1 MATQDHSTLIWIKG
15 ALDEVIL
22 SARRDLEDYIEG
34 SGDTDAMV
42 KCAEKLH
49 QVRGTLHMIQLY
61 GPAMLAEEM
70 ENTAAAFAEGRLV
83 KSSEV
88 AEPLMMAMIQL
99 PDYLEKLHSGAQDI
113 PLAILPLLNDL
124 RSAREAPLLTDAALF
139 NPILESASLPSHV
152 VGQANPHLPAKVR
165 RLRGTYHKALL
176 SWYRDLKAQQGLQ
189 ILIEVFAELAGS
201 AGTPLVYGL
210 FRSAQGVAAAVLAGG
225 MDAGATVKQL
235 IGKLDRDLKRLS
247 ESGEDGLKE
256 TEAEETVRH
265 LLYYVARAGSDDDI
279 SRAVR
284 EEFDLDSALPSQER
298 LLSLREQLSAPSM
311 EMLKTVQE
319 AIKTD
324 LVQVKDSLDLYIR
337 GTRDQTDGL
346 IALESPLRRIGDT
359 LGIIGQGDLRQR
371 LLDQVDR
378 IHRVRESGLPPEDAI
393 LMDIAANFLFV
404 ESSLINQAAGR
415 DAVLGHADNVS
426 AANKL
431 GLPEGEM
438 ASLVDLTM
446 REAKVDIAHAKE
458 AISAYIKL
466 PESLDQLAEVPAR
479 FRTIAGAFR
488 ILNQADTA
496 VVFKSIADWMQ
507 SGGLSEAV
515 LADQES
521 QGALADAITSVEYY
535 IEALMEGRS
544 QGSRHRIL
552 DWARQALQRLQLR
565 TTELEGLGQETLAV
579 DQGLST
585 AVVEVAPTPEIPEVD
600 PEILEIFI
608 DEAKEEIG
616 IIADRVP
623 KWQTNIEDKEALIT
637 IRRSFHTLKGSG
649 RLVGATL
656 IGEFAWSIENML
668 NRVIDGTLMPT
679 PELLNVLMFSVD
691 VLPQLID
698 SLEAGQ
704 APQLDVGPLM
714 QEAFALATLVG
725 VTTEE
730 AKKALLPPT
739 GVYQPYEAPPDA
751 HLVSPTESPAEV
763 VEAAEPIPVET
774 LAHGEF
780 GVPETKIGQEEV
792 VDEEILDIFL
802 EEANEELAV
811 VQRLYPRW
819 KSHPEDME
827 ALKTF
832 RRSFHTLKGSGRLVG
847 AVEIGE
853 FAWSIENM
861 LNRVIDGSLGL
872 SPHLYAIM
880 DQALDVLPE
889 LIDCQS
895 SKTLPKHDVQPLI
908 DRAFALVRG
917 EVAEPVR
924 VGELRLEEEEAV
936 GLGAAPEV
944 VEAAEEVSGEAAAL
958 EYEIDPVLLEIFESE
973 STSHLETLKN
983 FVSGCRQFPATCIL
997 TERLSRAFHTLHGS
1011 SHMVGVQPM
1020 ALVADAMER
1029 YILLLMS
1036 SGTPPTVG
1044 VVDLVDSA
1052 QALLSDLLMAV
1063 REGRRELPSTSEL
1076 LDRVHQAVNTLAGLK
1091 PRDVATP
1098 LIEPILP
1105 SEAVGMGEEPVP
1117 PITES
1122 DLLLG
1127 GTVFQV
1133 SGDREM
1139 VDIFLDEAKDLLA
1152 ELDDAI
1158 QEWRRD
1164 TGNAEVIAAMQRT
1177 LHTLKGGARLA
1188 GIQPIGDLSHAF
1200 ESLLIGINS
1209 GRVSL
1214 GLEDIDLA
1222 QEVIDRIADQVEEV
1236 ARQGQVHAAEDL
1248 VHKLETAKLDTGE
1261 KTLPVKVAPEV
1272 IDSEQV
1278 AVGGESDLVE
1288 IFLAEAADILESL
1301 DTSMQKLKGGED
1313 LDLLNSMQRSLHT
1326 LKGGARLAGIE
1337 PIADLSHAF
1346 ETLLIGLANQ
1356 SVPYNQ
1362 QVRRLAQEAADRL
1375 AAQVD
1380 EVSLGHVH
1388 RAEDLIHQVE
1398 EIKTQITAPV
1408 SPKGLPVGQR
1418 QVATA
1423 PSPVSEL
1430 VRVKQE
1436 QIRVSAALL
1445 DRLVNNAGE
1454 VSIYRSRLEQQ
1465 NTTIGFNVDELG
1477 QTVARL
1483 RTLLRQLEIETETQI
1498 LYRWERD
1505 REFQDI
1511 HADFDPLE
1519 MDRFSTMQ
1527 QLSRS
1532 LLETVNDLSN
1542 IKDVLGELRRE
1553 TETLLLQQS
1562 RVSNDL
1568 QDGLL
1573 RTRMVPF
1580 AQVVPRLHRLVRQTS
1595 RALAKEAE
1603 LEVYGA
1609 DQELERNILE
1619 RMVAPLEHLLRNA
1632 VAHGIESPAER
1643 RAQRKSEVGKITI
1656 HIGREATDVIITIA
1670 DDGGGVRLDAVRK
1683 RAIERGLL
1691 APHADVSDNDLVQFI
1706 LAPGFSTVSEVSQ
1719 IAGRGVGLDVVIS
1732 ELKQAGGSLEIESTP
1747 GRGSTFLIRL
1757 PLTLAIS
1764 QALLIQ
1770 VGDETYA
1777 IPFASIEGVVRLARA
1792 DLEAHHEDGRLLE
1805 YAGNSYQV
1813 RYLGGILGISAM
1825 SFPEGRKWF
1834 PLLLVRS
1841 GDHRVALQVD
1851 NLVGNRQIVV
1861 KSVGPQLSAIRWIT
1875 GGTILAD
1882 GRVALI
1888 LDVNALVRKEIER
1901 SWVRFK
1907 GEEQRVVEREVTVM
1921 VVDDS
1926 ITVRKVTGRLLT
1938 RNNMSVITAKD
1949 GMDAVT
1955 MLQER
1960 IPDVMLLDI
1969 EMPRMDGFE
1978 LARHMR
1984 NTPELSKIPIIMI
1997 TSRTGEKHRQ
2007 RAMELGIKRYLGKP
2021 YQESELLENIHSVLS
2036 EVNA

>member
-22 SARRDLEDYIEG
+22 SARKDLEDYIEG
-34 SGDTDAMV
+34 NGDAETMV

-70 ENTAAAFAEGRLV
+70 ENTATAFAEGHLA

-152 VGQANPHLPAKVR
+152 GGQANPHLPTKVR

-176 SWYRDLKAQQGLQ
+176 SWYRDLKAQEGLQ
-189 ILIEVFAELAGS
+189 ILIDVFAELAGS

-210 FRSAQGVAAAVLAGG
+210 FRSAQSVAAAVLAGG
-225 MDAGATVKQL
+225 IEAGVTVKQL
-235 IGKLDRDLKRLS
+235 IGKLDRDLKRLAD
-247 ESGEDGLKE
+247 SGEDGLRG

-265 LLYYVARAGSDDDI
+265 LLYYVARAGSDDEI

-337 GTRDQTDGL
+337 GTRDQIDGL

-378 IHRVRESGLPPEDAI
+378 IRRVRESGLPPEDAV
-393 LMDIAANFLFV
+393 LMDIAASFLFV

-415 DAVLGHADNVS
+415 ESISAHTDNVS
-426 AANKL
+426 ATNKL

-458 AISAYIKL
+458 AISAYIKS
-466 PESLDQLAEVPAR
+466 PESLDQLVEVPGR

-544 QGSRHRIL
+544 QGSRNRIL

-565 TTELEGLGQETLAV
+565 TTELEGLGQETAA
-579 DQGLST
+579 DQSLST
-585 AVVEVAPTPEIPEVD
+585 AVAEVTPTQEIPEVD

-623 KWQTNIEDKEALIT
+623 KWQANIEDKEALIT

-649 RLVGATL
+649 RLVGAML
-656 IGEFAWSIENML
+656 VGEFAWSIENML

-679 PELLNVLMFSVD
+679 PELLNVLTSSVD

-704 APQLDVGPLM
+704 EPQLDVGPLM

-730 AKKALLPPT
+730 AKRAHLPPA
-739 GVYQPYEAPPDA
+739 GVQPYEASRDIHP
-751 HLVSPTESPAEV
+751 VSPIEFPINV
-763 VEAAEPIPVET
+763 IEAAEPLPVE
-774 LAHGEF
+774 APVRSEF
-780 GVPETKIGQEEV
+780 GVTEV
-792 VDEEILDIFL
+792 KTDQDDDVDEEILDIFL

-811 VQRLYPRW
+811 IQRLYPQW

-872 SPHLYAIM
+872 SPHLYSIM

-895 SKTLPKHDVQPLI
+895 SKTPSKYDVQPLI

-917 EVAEPVR
+917 EVVEPVR

-936 GLGAAPEV
+936 GLVALPEV
-944 VEAAEEVSGEAAAL
+944 MEAAEEVSGEAGAL

-973 STSHLETLKN
+973 STSHLETLRN

-1020 ALVADAMER
+1020 ASVADAMER

-1036 SGTPPTVG
+1036 SGAPPTTA

-1052 QALLSDLLMAV
+1052 QVLLSDLLMAV
-1063 REGRRELPSTSEL
+1063 REGRSELPSTGEL
-1076 LDRVHQAVNTLAGLK
+1076 LDRVHQAVNALAGLK
-1091 PRDVATP
+1091 PREVTTP
-1098 LIEPILP
+1098 LIESIFP
-1105 SEAVGMGEEPVP
+1105 SQAVGMGEEPVP
-1117 PITES
+1117 PIMEP

-1127 GTVFQV
+1127 DSVFQV
-1133 SGDREM
+1133 GGDREM

-1158 QEWRRD
+1158 QEWRQD
-1164 TGNAEVIAAMQRT
+1164 TGNTDIVAAMQRT

-1200 ESLLIGINS
+1200 ETLLIGINS
-1209 GRVSL
+1209 GRVSF

-1222 QEVIDRIADQVEEV
+1222 QEVVDRIADQVEEV
-1236 ARQGQVHAAEDL
+1236 AREGQVHAAEDL

-1261 KTLPVKVAPEV
+1261 KAVPAAEAPEV
-1272 IDSEQV
+1272 IASEQI

-1301 DTSMQKLKGGED
+1301 DTSMRQLKGGED
-1313 LDLLNSMQRSLHT
+1313 LELLNSMQRSLHT

-1356 SVPYNQ
+1356 SIPYTQ
-1362 QVRRLAQEAADRL
+1362 QVRMLAQEAADRL
-1375 AAQVD
+1375 AAQAD

-1398 EIKTQITAPV
+1398 EIKTQTAAPV
-1408 SPKGLPVGQR
+1408 SPKGIPVGQR
-1418 QVATA
+1418 KVVAA

-1436 QIRVSAALL
+1436 QIRVSATLL

-1595 RALAKEAE
+1595 KVLAKEAE

-1643 RAQRKSEVGKITI
+1643 QAQRKSEVGKITI

-1691 APHADVSDNDLVQFI
+1691 APHADISDNDLVQFI

-1719 IAGRGVGLDVVIS
+1719 IAGRGVGLDVVLS

-1792 DLEAHHEDGRLLE
+1792 DLEAHHDEGRLLE

-1888 LDVNALVRKEIER
+1888 LDVNALVRKEVER

-1907 GEEQRVVEREVTVM
+1907 VEEQKAVEREVTVM

-1938 RNNMSVITAKD
+1938 RNDMNVITAKD